1 MTKSSKRTAIV
12 MALITVALCAAVI
25 AGATFALF
33 SSSVT
38 NDINVNTGDISV
50 TGTLSLE
57 SAWSE
62 SEEGAREQG
71 SVSGDSATVP
81 QGGSVS
87 VNPDSGAI
95 TFNNIS
101 MGDGAEFNLALNVT
115 NTIRAKYCVELSV
128 TNADNGSF
136 LQDNLQ
142 ITFDD
147 AVADL
152 SGGTASL
159 RGWTTLA
166 ANEGASDSVSFTIS
180 LPWTAEGADS
190 AGSQSISLQLVTKAV
205 QANASSGQNFE
216 TSDGSGYDTIEEA
229 VENASDGDT
238 VMIMQDSLTLPA
250 NLADIAAGKSI
261 VIEGQ
266 GIGKTTVTNSS
277 RLSVGD
283 NVSLRNLSFS
293 RNGITK
299 TGKGTIEN
307 VDVNGQLFVRDSDS
321 TEPVVVRNSQ
331 FNTVTA
337 STNANIQVTNTTFDS
352 YNSSI
357 SYGAKAE
364 FTDCTFTHRSSSN
377 PNITVSGTSSS
388 ATFTGCS
395 FETNASGLSV
405 FNGATA
411 TCTDCTFVNNNTDS
425 NYSLIRAYNNSS
437 AASGSNTSLTLNAC
451 TITDNNTDPSVAT
464 VSATSGGN
472 IVLNG
477 GSVTGANT
485 VIFAYSDN
493 RESYPYSYVTLDGGV
508 KITTT
513 GESANALQIGYGV
526 NGNPATGGPAELVVE
541 DAVIEALS
549 ANASA
554 VYMMNDSIVKIN
566 GGTITSGTFA
576 ISTNNTTGYDA
587 ELYING
593 GTITSTNEV
602 AIYLPALKTFNM
614 TGGTVKG
621 TAALDVR
628 LGEVNI
634 SGGTLISTADELNV
648 LQYVNGAVSADGVN
662 GGSNPDGS
670 TIILNSDIYKLN
682 GELVDLN
689 VTISDNATLQSAT
702 ADQIHIYDWNRYGQT
717 VTTNFASK
725 FSYAKFEL
733 AEGSVPDKTYSYDGA
748 EYTAYTAS
756 ALAELTATAGD
767 DAGRTINLV
776 AGEYDL
782 SAINDYDGNGLEIS
796 NAVTINGAGEETVL
810 KTGGDSALA
819 RQAYIYV
826 TADNVTI
833 SNLTITGQDN
843 ASYDLLK
850 VSSRNTSPESDVIEN
865 FRLEN
870 VKIHGSAKTYLNLH
884 GTKNAAVVGCT
895 LGESGNTSQIPLSIA
910 VSENVTVSG
919 GSIAAGSWGSVGL
932 MHNSANAELYPH
944 GSSVTFADGTEIA
957 SIVYAEQ
964 ISSSSSVI
972 TGLNSEDGWLSRT
985 VEDTLVYAKEGM
997 LPQA

>member
-71 SVSGDSATVP
+71 SVSENSATVP
-81 QGGSVS
+81 QGGIVS

-166 ANEGASDSVSFTIS
+166 ANEGASDSVTFTIS

-229 VENASDGDT
+229 IANAADGDT
-238 VMIMQDSLTLPA
+238 IMIMQDSTVYIPADLTTLTDGKTITLEGKGIDETSITPSGGDQFEIGSGTTLKNLTSKQAIRVNGSGMLENVKITDHLYVRNNDSSAPA
-250 NLADIAAGKSI
+250 MIKNVSAMKIAATPAANVKVSDSAFTYAGS
-261 VIEGQ
+261 VAYGSHAEFENCSF
-266 GIGKTTVTNSS
+266 TTSS
-277 RLSVGD
+277 TMA
-283 NVSLRNLSFS
+283 
-293 RNGITK
+293 I
-299 TGKGTIEN
+299 
-307 VDVNGQLFVRDSDS
+307 DVNGS
-321 TEPVVVRNSQ
+321 N
-331 FNTVTA
+331 
-337 STNANIQVTNTTFDS
+337 
-352 YNSSI
+352 
-357 SYGAKAE
+357 GA
-364 FTDCTFTHRSSSN
+364 
-377 PNITVSGTSSS
+377 SS
-388 ATFTGCS
+388 ATFT
-395 FETNASGLSV
+395 N
-405 FNGATA
+405 
-411 TCTDCTFVNNNTDS
+411 CTFSTTKTSTYCIRVNNE
-425 NYSLIRAYNNSS
+425 
-437 AASGSNTSLTLNAC
+437 
-451 TITDNNTDPSVAT
+451 AT
-464 VSATSGGN
+464 VV
-472 IVLNG
+472 IDG
-477 GSVTGANT
+477 GSMSSVNKAIS
-485 VIFAYSDN
+485 VYSSSGHTMP
-493 RESYPYSYVTLDGGV
+493 EVTLTGGV
-508 KITTT
+508 EIVAS
-513 GESANALQIGYGV
+513 GESANAIEVGYYIKNNV
-526 NGNPATGGPAELVVE
+526 ESYGPGKLIIENADIKALGSN
-541 DAVIEALS
+541 ASGIYSMRSSVIE
-549 ANASA
+549 
-554 VYMMNDSIVKIN
+554 MN
-566 GGTITSGTFA
+566 GGSITSGSFA
-576 ISTNNTTGYDA
+576 ISTNNVEGYDA

-602 AIYLPALKTFNM
+602 ALYLPALKTFNM

-689 VTISDNATLQSAT
+689 VTISDNVTLQSAT

-748 EYTAYTAS
+748 EYTAYTAA

-884 GTKNAAVVGCT
+884 GTKNAAVVDCT

>member
-71 SVSGDSATVP
+71 SVSENSATVP

-166 ANEGASDSVSFTIS
+166 ANEGASDSVTFTIS

-229 VENASDGDT
+229 IANAADGDT
-238 VMIMQDSLTLPA
+238 IMIMQDSTVYIPADLTTLTDGKTITLEGKGIDETSITPSGGDQFEIGSGTTLKNLTSKQAIRVNGSGMLENVKITDHLYVRNNDSSAPA
-250 NLADIAAGKSI
+250 MIKNVSAMKIAATPAANVKVSDSAFTYAGS
-261 VIEGQ
+261 VAYGSHAEFENCSF
-266 GIGKTTVTNSS
+266 TTSS
-277 RLSVGD
+277 TMA
-283 NVSLRNLSFS
+283 
-293 RNGITK
+293 I
-299 TGKGTIEN
+299 
-307 VDVNGQLFVRDSDS
+307 DVNGS
-321 TEPVVVRNSQ
+321 N
-331 FNTVTA
+331 
-337 STNANIQVTNTTFDS
+337 
-352 YNSSI
+352 
-357 SYGAKAE
+357 GA
-364 FTDCTFTHRSSSN
+364 
-377 PNITVSGTSSS
+377 SS
-388 ATFTGCS
+388 ATFT
-395 FETNASGLSV
+395 N
-405 FNGATA
+405 
-411 TCTDCTFVNNNTDS
+411 CTFSTTKTSTYCIRVNNE
-425 NYSLIRAYNNSS
+425 
-437 AASGSNTSLTLNAC
+437 
-451 TITDNNTDPSVAT
+451 AT
-464 VSATSGGN
+464 VV
-472 IVLNG
+472 IDG
-477 GSVTGANT
+477 GSMSSVNKAIS
-485 VIFAYSDN
+485 VYSSSGHTMP
-493 RESYPYSYVTLDGGV
+493 EVTLTGGV
-508 KITTT
+508 EIVAS
-513 GESANALQIGYGV
+513 GESANAIEVGYYIKNNV
-526 NGNPATGGPAELVVE
+526 ESYGPGKLIIENADIKALGSN
-541 DAVIEALS
+541 ASGIYSMRSSVIE
-549 ANASA
+549 
-554 VYMMNDSIVKIN
+554 MN
-566 GGTITSGTFA
+566 GGSITSGSFA
-576 ISTNNTTGYDA
+576 ISTNNVEGYDA

-689 VTISDNATLQSAT
+689 VTISDNVTLQSAT

-748 EYTAYTAS
+748 KYTAYTAA
-756 ALAELTATAGD
+756 ALVELTATAGD

-819 RQAYIYV
+819 RQAYIYI

-833 SNLTITGQDN
+833 SNLTIAGQDN

-884 GTKNAAVVGCT
+884 GTKNAAVVDCT

-972 TGLNSEDGWLSRT
+972 TGLNSKDGWLSQT
-985 VEDTLVYAKEGM
+985 VEDTLVYAKESM